1 VTIGSSPIG
10 AAPLAAGAGTLQSRN
25 REVALQGLGYGQ
37 GSAALQGFYRRQDT
51 GIIVPPD
58 FAPTWGPKVYPKK
71 SPRRRDRD
79 DDVLL
84 FLLR

>member
-1 VTIGSSPIG
+1 MSSATINSRDVAVQGIG
-10 AAPLAAGAGTLQSRN
+10 FSAGN
-25 REVALQGLGYGQ
+25 I
-37 GSAALQGFYRRQDT
+37 ALQGFYRR
-51 GIIVPPD
+51 GAAGPD

>member
-1 VTIGSSPIG
+1 MTQFKGRQFSGRQFVGRHFRAADG
-10 AAPLAAGAGTLQSRN
+10 AVQ
-25 REVALQGLGYGQ
+25 
-37 GSAALQGFYRRQDT
+37 
-51 GIIVPPD
+51 VPPD